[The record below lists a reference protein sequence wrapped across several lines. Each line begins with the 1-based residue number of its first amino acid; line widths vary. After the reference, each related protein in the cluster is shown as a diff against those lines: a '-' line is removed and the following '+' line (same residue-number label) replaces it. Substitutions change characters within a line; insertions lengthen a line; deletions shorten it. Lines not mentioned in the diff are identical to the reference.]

1 MVVLNMSEDSPSGRR
16 RSSSPSGST
25 LVDGRSRSTPVQH
38 ARDLLRPHAS
48 YRSINPPLLTNA
60 AQSHELEPLASWI
73 PSSLGESPS
82 HQRRRALRPP
92 SPVEP
97 EPEPPP
103 PAKLP
108 PPKAPPPKVA
118 IIDKRMGN
126 YEMMCRIEQIFNIV
140 QEAAS
145 GAHEGLERGPSEQ
158 LDYLSRQLGPI
169 SDHLIAPLERFGENV
184 DALTSS
190 LMARDTSAEAKL
202 AAIRHAVGKALERG
216 RYGALEEMVPLD
228 VGEAKAAEMR
238 KQQEAAVQQE
248 QEKWAKL
255 RRLQQQ
261 ERKEAEQALDEL
273 FFAQHDRGEERE
285 GLMGQVQGWLD
296 NVSEDLRDATG
307 DNEAE
312 QGGLVSDG
320 KGSFASQRDFEV
332 EMQIDKGRLAMEE
345 HLADLA
351 RSGRCRSLRPL
362 TAPYMA
368 PFIAH
373 CSSL

>member
-1 MVVLNMSEDSPSGRR
+1 MVVLNMREDSPSGRS
-16 RSSSPSGST
+16 RSSSPSGSA
-25 LVDGRSRSTPVQH
+25 LVDGRSRSTAVEH
-38 ARDLLRPHAS
+38 ARGLLRPDAS
-48 YRSINPPLLTNA
+48 YRSNSPSYRSNSPLLTNA

-73 PSSLGESPS
+73 PSRLGESPNAGS
-82 HQRRRALRPP
+82 RRALRPP
-92 SPVEP
+92 SPVES

-103 PAKLP
+103 PTRPLP
-108 PPKAPPPKVA
+108 PPKPPPPKVV
-118 IIDKRMGN
+118 IIDKKMGN
-126 YEMMCRIEQIFNIV
+126 YEMMCRIEQIFSIV
-140 QEAAS
+140 QDAAA
-145 GAHEGLERGPSEQ
+145 GGHEGLERAPSEQ

-169 SDHLIAPLERFGENV
+169 SDHLIKPLERFGENV

-190 LMARDTSAEAKL
+190 LMARDTSAEVKL
-202 AAIRHAVGKALERG
+202 AAIRHAVSKALERG

-228 VGEAKAAEMR
+228 VGAAKAAEIR

-255 RRLQQQ
+255 RRSQQQ
-261 ERKEAEQALDEL
+261 ERKEAEQALDQL

-285 GLMGQVQGWLD
+285 GLMGEVQGWLD

-307 DNEAE
+307 DNEPE

-320 KGSFASQRDFEV
+320 KGSFASQRDFDV

-351 RSGRCRSLRPL
+351 RSGR
-362 TAPYMA
+362 
-368 PFIAH
+368 
-373 CSSL
+373 

>member
-1 MVVLNMSEDSPSGRR
+1 MRDDSPSGRS
-16 RSSSPSGST
+16 RSSSPSSST
-25 LVDGRSRSTPVQH
+25 LVDGRSRSTAVAH

-48 YRSINPPLLTNA
+48 YHKNPPLLTNA

-82 HQRRRALRPP
+82 HSRRALRPP

-103 PAKLP
+103 RAKLP
-108 PPKAPPPKVA
+108 PPKAPPPKVVV
-118 IIDKRMGN
+118 IDKNMSN

-145 GAHEGLERGPSEQ
+145 GGHEGLERGPSEQ

-190 LMARDTSAEAKL
+190 LMARDTSAEVKL

-228 VGEAKAAEMR
+228 MGAAKAAEMR

-261 ERKEAEQALDEL
+261 ERKAAEQALDEL

-312 QGGLVSDG
+312 QGTLVSDG
-320 KGSFASQRDFEV
+320 KGSFASQRDFDV

-351 RSGRCRSLRPL
+351 RSGR
-362 TAPYMA
+362 
-368 PFIAH
+368 
-373 CSSL
+373 